1 MTGKKTR
8 YPLQKGHFTLWKG
21 HFSTYVFIT
30 HIKQV
35 EFNFRINITLS
46 VITQDSDVNIIL

>member
-8 YPLQKGHFTLWKG
+8 NPLRKGHFALQKG

-30 HIKQV
+30 HIKQTGIQ
-35 EFNFRINITLS
+35 FQN
-46 VITQDSDVNIIL
+46 